1 MSAEK
6 RPFPKPYTPPE
17 KSADSKSSPKSAAK
31 DKTADDRIQK
41 ALKRLRNTEQLSKA
55 RAEMVSA
62 QALFERG
69 RYKQAIARFQAA
81 LAEANPMT
89 ALGGEVQIWL
99 VNAYTAAG
107 QQHEAVT
114 LCRKLITHPDL
125 ETQRQSKRLLY
136 ILEAPELE
144 RKPEWTTQIPDLA
157 NLEEDA
163 QLVIAQKPKR
173 PRKRK
178 PKPEPEPL
186 PLSEVN
192 TGDNQ
197 FLWLA
202 LILVLVTFGSLV
214 WLS

>member
-6 RPFPKPYTPPE
+6 RPFPKPYTPPQ
-17 KSADSKSSPKSAAK
+17 KRADNDALDQPKPETKASE
-31 DKTADDRIQK
+31 DRIQK
-41 ALKRLRNTEQLSKA
+41 ALERLRNTEQLSKA
-55 RAEMVSA
+55 RAEMDSG
-62 QALFERG
+62 QAAFERG

-81 LAEANPMT
+81 LTEANPMT
-89 ALGGEVQIWL
+89 ALGGEVQMWL

-107 QQHEAVT
+107 QQREAVT
-114 LCRKLITHPDL
+114 LCRKLITHPNL

-163 QLVIAQKPKR
+163 QLVIAQRPKR

-178 PKPEPEPL
+178 AKPEPEPL

-192 TGDNQ
+192 TDDNQ

-202 LILVLVTFGSLV
+202 LILVLMAFGSLV